1 MSQVLGGIDRILAR
15 VGKRFVSSDAQGVA
29 RCPACHRWS
38 NRLHDRYVRRLEKRP
53 MLEQRVIL
61 AIEVRRFKC
70 MNTNCP
76 RRTFAENIHALAGRR
91 SSHKLRKTHLYYT
104 SR

>member
-1 MSQVLGGIDRILAR
+1 
-15 VGKRFVSSDAQGVA
+15 
-29 RCPACHRWS
+29 
-38 NRLHDRYVRRLEKRP
+38 